1 MRGILFC
8 AVWVAL
14 SIAAPCRGDIVNGS
28 FENFVGT
35 DTAGDAD
42 GLGRTVYVSGS
53 TGVTGWTLSGTGDVY
68 LHHTPDIGNTIGQE
82 FNFAQAGGT
91 YLDLSG
97 GIGGGVSGQHAVIS
111 QAFTTVPTEQ
121 YELSFYIGAARS
133 PSASINV
140 QLSGAST
147 LLNTTLTALA
157 PSTNINW
164 SLKTFAFTADSN
176 TTTLSF
182 RDTSNNDD
190 NYSFVDN
197 VSISQITVPEPGN
210 LVSCSILL
218 ASSMTYSMRARRW
231 PGKRRLD

>member
-1 MRGILFC
+1 MRGSLFC
-8 AVWVAL
+8 AIWVAL
-14 SIAAPCRGDIVNGS
+14 ALAVPCSGSIVNGS
-28 FENFVGT
+28 FESFVGT

-42 GLGRTVYVSGS
+42 GLGRTVYGSGS
-53 TGVTGWTLSGTGDVY
+53 SGVTGWTLSGTGDVY

-82 FNFAQAGGT
+82 FNFAQAGST

-111 QAFTTVPTEQ
+111 QAFATVPTEL

-140 QLSGAST
+140 QLLGASN
-147 LLNTTLTALA
+147 LLNSTLTALA

-164 SLKTFAFTADSN
+164 SLKTFVFTANST

-182 RDTSNNDD
+182 HDTSNNDD

-197 VSISQITVPEPGN
+197 VSVSQVAVPEPSN
-210 LVSCSILL
+210 LVTWSILL
-218 ASSMTYSMRARRW
+218 ASSMTYSIRARRW
-231 PGKRRLD
+231 PSEQRLS